1 MKRTFLI
8 LASAFLIYACNNDKG
23 APRRTDEP
31 VQQPASDAQDDPR
44 LQQGLEMIAK
54 NDCLGC
60 HKVAEQLTGPAYMDV
75 ANRYRDSTGVEDSL
89 AARIIRGSSG
99 HWGPAQMTPH
109 PNLSS
114 DSARIMVEYILSLKE

>member
-1 MKRTFLI
+1 MKRTFVI
-8 LASAFLIYACNNDKG
+8 LASAFLLYACGNNENAANK
-23 APRRTDEP
+23 TNEP
-31 VQQPASDAQDDPR
+31 VQQPAADAQDDPR
-44 LQQGLEMIAK
+44 LQHGLEMIAK

-75 ANRYRDSTGVEDSL
+75 ANRYRDSTGIEDSL

-109 PNLSS
+109 PNLAP